1 MKKTVAV
8 LAILSLA
15 LIGGNA
21 IYGTEKDPV
30 VTVSYLNEKLAQLKN
45 TGGAGMASTGSEMK
59 LVELKAGDRIIAA
72 AGSELILR
80 SGEATAI
87 ATDLGG
93 LSDLTKG
100 KDIKH
105 AGEVQR
111 DHLLLIPRSDGRG
124 LLAKTGALVLVRG
137 SYSVK

>member
-8 LAILSLA
+8 LGILSLA

-105 AGEVQR
+105 ARQVER
-111 DHLLLIPRSDGRG
+111 DHLLVIPRSDGRG
-124 LLAKTGALVLVRG
+124 LLAKTSALVLVRG

>member
-8 LAILSLA
+8 LGILSLA

-105 AGEVQR
+105 ARQVER
-111 DHLLLIPRSDGRG
+111 DHLLVIPRSDGRG

>member
-1 MKKTVAV
+1 MKKTIAV

-15 LIGGNA
+15 LIGGSA

-30 VTVSYLNEKLAQLKN
+30 VTVSYLNEKLSQLKN
-45 TGGAGMASTGSEMK
+45 TGGASTASTGNEMK
-59 LVELKAGDRIIAA
+59 LVELKKGDRIIAA

-93 LSDLTKG
+93 LSDLTQG

-105 AGEVQR
+105 ARQVER
-111 DHLLLIPRSDGRG
+111 DHLLVIPRSDGRG
-124 LLAKTGALVLVRG
+124 LLAKTSALVLVRG